1 MARRRDGRRPTV
13 ERVDTADRLRS
24 ASPCSASPD
33 LKMPPVRRGR
43 RAAET
48 IHRLYVCTTCVRDLR
63 LAPGEPSRGQRLADE
78 LQRRLDGGEA
88 GGSVFGS
95 RLHFLKVPCLNGC
108 LRPCNVAL
116 RASGK
121 YNLRLSRLEPEDAGA
136 TLDFTGA
143 YLAHPTGDV
152 PEAEWPAALRGK
164 RTVRTPPPH
173 LLLGSPPPGD

>member
-1 MARRRDGRRPTV
+1 
-13 ERVDTADRLRS
+13 
-24 ASPCSASPD
+24 
-33 LKMPPVRRGR
+33 MPPPRSGR

-63 LAPGEPSRGQRLADE
+63 LAPGDTSRGQRLADE
-78 LQRRLDGGEA
+78 LERGLDGKKNGSSDIGA
-88 GGSVFGS
+88 GSP

-121 YNLRLSRLEPEDAGA
+121 YNLRFSRLEPEDAA
-136 TLDFTGA
+136 AILDFAHT
-143 YLAHPTGDV
+143 YLEHPTGDV
-152 PEAEWPAALRGK
+152 PEDEWPEALRGK

-173 LLLGSPPPGD
+173 LLLAGAGTAAD